1 MKQFIVPPS
10 KLRSKSRTASRTS
23 TSYLVARRSFAAHL
37 DVLFVEDVFPG
48 FGLFVA
54 PSHNPSSPNV
64 ALASPCR
71 RSRGAP
77 RVCRYHGNSSAWN
90 ASPISI
96 EDTREETLD
105 VRRITRDT
113 RSGYSSLALSPTT
126 LAPRAC
132 VPPNRRSISNPV
144 GRTLSRPFV
153 ARWDC
158 VGSGRGD
165 ASFHVGVR
173 FRVNLFVFLA
183 RSHIRPTSFARV
195 ASQHISQTTCRT
207 IDSTIGT
214 TTRASNNGAISGAI
228 SGTSGGT
235 FGGTIRGTIRRTIGG
250 TISGSIN
257 RTIGGTFFLPSPAH
271 PTCSTFG

>member
-1 MKQFIVPPS
+1 MYRSLYRDQTTNWSHQLVKLIKRSWFQTQTIVSRGELFVKQFIVPPS

-77 RVCRYHGNSSAWN
+77 RFCRYHGNSSAWN

-105 VRRITRDT
+105 VRRIL
-113 RSGYSSLALSPTT
+113 SL
-126 LAPRAC
+126 
-132 VPPNRRSISNPV
+132 I
-144 GRTLSRPFV
+144 
-153 ARWDC
+153 
-158 VGSGRGD
+158 
-165 ASFHVGVR
+165 
-173 FRVNLFVFLA
+173 
-183 RSHIRPTSFARV
+183 HI
-195 ASQHISQTTCRT
+195 
-207 IDSTIGT
+207 
-214 TTRASNNGAISGAI
+214 
-228 SGTSGGT
+228 
-235 FGGTIRGTIRRTIGG
+235 
-250 TISGSIN
+250 
-257 RTIGGTFFLPSPAH
+257 
-271 PTCSTFG
+271 